1 MTKEDEYLTRC
12 VVDTTKRTFYL
23 YSNEGDTKEVHCEDT
38 EEFMNV
44 LSFIRKTLTDELVYT
59 APD

>member
-38 EEFMNV
+38 EEVMNV

>member
-44 LSFIRKTLTDELVYT
+44 LSFIRKTLTD
-59 APD
+59 